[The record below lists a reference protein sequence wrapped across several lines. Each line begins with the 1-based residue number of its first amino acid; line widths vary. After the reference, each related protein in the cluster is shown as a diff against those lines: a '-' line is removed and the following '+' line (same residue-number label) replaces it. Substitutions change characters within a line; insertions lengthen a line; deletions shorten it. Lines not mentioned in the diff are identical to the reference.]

1 MKSLMRPYLMAA
13 LALVLAAASNL
24 TQQAL
29 AQDAVVTRTIG
40 TLTLE
45 NVPETPPA
53 MSERLRQYVN
63 TRSAAFLDFVPGGG
77 ILISTRF
84 GDAAQIHRVD
94 APMGMRAQLTFYD
107 EAVGGGDVR
116 PGGGA
121 FLLTRDVGGDENF
134 GGYVQDL
141 NSGRVMPLN
150 APGTRNQGF
159 VWSRDGA
166 QVAWAYTPQND
177 PNYDIMVADPSN
189 PAARRKVLDGEGA
202 VSVLDWS
209 PNGQDLLIGQY
220 ISVTESR
227 RFVLNIA
234 SGRLTEIAPDLD
246 VSFSGGVFTP
256 DGQSI
261 VLVSDE
267 GGDFAYLQR
276 IDLASGERERLTP
289 AANWDVESFDL
300 APDGRSI
307 VYASN
312 EAGLSEV
319 RLLSVRTGRILREI
333 EVPAGVVGG
342 LTFDHEGRRVGFTLA
357 AATAPAEA
365 YIYEISRNRLTRWTQ
380 SEVGGLNPATFVA
393 PELIRWNSFDDREI
407 TGFAYRP
414 RAAAGRLPVIID
426 IHGGPE
432 AQSRPTFSSTRQYWM
447 NELGVAV
454 ITPNVRGSNGF
465 GRAFLQLDNAELR
478 EDSVRDIGALLDWIA
493 TQPDLD
499 PTRVVVYGGSYGGY
513 MVLASMVHYNDR
525 LAGAVNIVG
534 ISNFVT
540 FLENTSGYRRDLRRV
555 EYGDERDPVMRAAL
569 ERISPLT
576 NINRVT
582 RPMFVIHGAN
592 DPRVPVSEAHQ
603 VIAAVRANGGQVWS
617 MIAAD
622 EGHGF
627 RRRTNQEAQREAE
640 TLFFQQVLGLPT
652 GQ

>member
-1 MKSLMRPYLMAA
+1 MT
-13 LALVLAAASNL
+13 LALVALP
-24 TQQAL
+24 AL
-29 AQDAVVTRTIG
+29 AQDTVSRRTIG

-45 NVPETPPA
+45 NVPETPP
-53 MSERLRQYVN
+53 MVSERLRQYVN

-84 GDAAQIHRVD
+84 GDASQIHRVD
-94 APMGMRAQLTFYD
+94 QPLGARAQLTFYD

-121 FLLTRDVGGDENF
+121 FLLARDNGGDENF
-134 GGYVQDL
+134 AGYTQDL
-141 NSGRVMPLN
+141 ATARVTQLT

-166 QVAWAYTPQND
+166 QVAWAFTPQND
-177 PNYDIMVADPSN
+177 PNYDIMVADPAN
-189 PAARRKVLDGEGA
+189 PAGRRKVLDGEGA

-234 SGRLTEIAPDLD
+234 SGRLTELAPELD

-256 DGQSI
+256 DGSAV
-261 VLVSDE
+261 VLISDE
-267 GGDFAYLQR
+267 GSDVGYLQR
-276 IDLASGERERLTP
+276 IALDDGARSRLSP
-289 AANWDVESFDL
+289 VSPWEVESFDL
-300 APDGRSI
+300 SPDGRSI

-312 EAGLSEV
+312 EAGLSSV
-319 RLLSVRTGRILREI
+319 RLLGVRSGRVTREL
-333 EVPAGVVGG
+333 ELPAGVVGG
-342 LTFDHEGRRVGFTLA
+342 LSFCPEGRRIGLTLA

-365 YIYEISRNRLTRWTQ
+365 YVYEVGRNRLTRWTA
-380 SEVGGLNPATFVA
+380 SEVGGLDPDSFVA
-393 PELIRWNSFDDREI
+393 PDLIRWDSFDGREI
-407 TGFAYRP
+407 SGFYYRP
-414 RAAAGRLPVIID
+414 RDAEGRLPVIIN

-432 AQSRPTFSSTRQYWM
+432 AQFRPTFSSTIQYWV

-454 ITPNVRGSNGF
+454 IGPNVRGSSGF
-465 GRAFLQLDNAELR
+465 GRAFLQLDNAERR
-478 EDSVRDIGALLDWIA
+478 EDAVRDIGALLDWIE

-499 PTRVVVYGGSYGGY
+499 PNRVLVYGGSYGGY

-555 EYGDERDPVMRAAL
+555 EYGDERDPAMRATL

-576 NINRVT
+576 NIQRVT

-592 DPRVPVSEAHQ
+592 DPRVPVSEAYQ
-603 VIAAVRANGGQVWS
+603 VVAAIRANGGQVWS
-617 MIAAD
+617 MVASD

-627 RRRTNQEAQREAE
+627 RRRANQEAQREAE
-640 TLFFQQVLGLPT
+640 TLFFQQVLGLSPNP
-652 GQ
+652 